1 MSAQRLNN
9 PDLCRSIPDSEVR
22 TRILCDNF
30 FEETLPHNPEVLE
43 QSIPQQMNENVLLTW
58 NSDSGVFV
66 DTAKEMGVGFTG
78 WSWNAHF
85 ADVDNDEWQD
95 LFVVAGSWFRATPS
109 GTTANF
115 FFRNEQGESF
125 ADVTDDYGFQNY
137 MIVSAYT
144 IVDFDR
150 DGDLDFVTNSINGPL
165 WLLKNNAG
173 TGNSIRFEIKDE
185 LGNRD
190 GIGTKFIIR
199 YGENNERQQIR
210 ELKSGGGY
218 LSFDEPV
225 AHFGLGGHESVAEV
239 EVRWSNGGITKLP
252 GPFKAGHRYAISRA
266 EK

>member
-1 MSAQRLNN
+1 
-9 PDLCRSIPDSEVR
+9 
-22 TRILCDNF
+22 
-30 FEETLPHNPEVLE
+30 
-43 QSIPQQMNENVLLTW
+43 MNENVLLTW

-95 LFVVAGSWFRATPS
+95 LFVVAGSWFRPRRRAPPQI
-109 GTTANF
+109 

-165 WLLKNNAG
+165 WLLKTTPAPVIASVLRSRMNLVIGMALAPSSLSA
-173 TGNSIRFEIKDE
+173 TAKTTSASRSENSSREEVICHLMNPSPTLAWEAMSQWLKWRCVGR
-185 LGNRD
+185 LG
-190 GIGTKFIIR
+190 
-199 YGENNERQQIR
+199 
-210 ELKSGGGY
+210 
-218 LSFDEPV
+218 V
-225 AHFGLGGHESVAEV
+225 
-239 EVRWSNGGITKLP
+239 
-252 GPFKAGHRYAISRA
+252 
-266 EK
+266 